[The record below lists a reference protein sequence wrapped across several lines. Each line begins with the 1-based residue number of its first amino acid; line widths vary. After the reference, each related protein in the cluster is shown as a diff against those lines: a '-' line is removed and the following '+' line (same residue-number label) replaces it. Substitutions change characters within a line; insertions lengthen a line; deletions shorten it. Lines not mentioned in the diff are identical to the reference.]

1 MAVNAVTAVT
11 SVTAV
16 TTVTASRPVIALTTG
31 EPSGIGPD
39 IALML
44 AARRS
49 VWRGTQLVLIGDAAL
64 LEARARRLGLDARAV
79 LRGVEIGQIGL
90 RAPVRAGRLDA
101 RNAPYVLAT
110 LDAALAGCVSGEF
123 AAMVTAPVHK
133 GIINDAGIAFTGHTE
148 YLMERTGAKHVVM
161 LLTGTMA
168 APRAASPATLR
179 TTSRTASRTAS
190 DTALRVALATTHLP
204 LSGVPAAL
212 TRSSLDATLR
222 VLAHDLQHTFGIA
235 RPHILV
241 AGLNPH
247 AGESGYLGR
256 EEIDVI
262 APVIERLKRSGM
274 RLTGPL
280 PADTLFTPRV
290 LAGAD
295 AVLAMYHDQGLPV
308 LKFATFG
315 LGINVTLGLPIIRTS
330 VDHGTALD
338 LAVTAAKARSADPGS
353 LVAAFT
359 LARELAA
366 VRAGRQA
373 GKQAGKQDDKQADKR
388 TGARASMPPSVKP
401 RAAARATLRRPAPA
415 RTVR

>member
-1 MAVNAVTAVT
+1 MNAVTA
-11 SVTAV
+11 A
-16 TTVTASRPVIALTTG
+16 RPVIAITTG
-31 EPSGIGPD
+31 EPSGIGPE

-44 AARRS
+44 AAQRG
-49 VWRGTQLVLIGDAAL
+49 VWRGTELVLIGDAAL
-64 LEARARRLGLDARAV
+64 LEARARRLGLDPQTV
-79 LRGVEIGQIGL
+79 LRGIEIGQVAL
-90 RAPVRAGRLDA
+90 RAPVRAGRPDA

-110 LDAALAGCVSGEF
+110 LDAALAGCTSGEF

-133 GIINDAGIAFTGHTE
+133 GAINDAGIAFTGHTE
-148 YLMERTGAKHVVM
+148 YLMERTGARHVVM
-161 LLTGTMA
+161 LLTGAMPAQAKAARRTPSA
-168 APRAASPATLR
+168 ASAPGAHALRSAPRTLPMAS
-179 TTSRTASRTAS
+179 
-190 DTALRVALATTHLP
+190 ALRVALATTHLP
-204 LSGVPAAL
+204 LSGVARAL
-212 TRSSLDATLR
+212 TRKSLEATLR
-222 VLAHDLQHTFGIA
+222 VLAHDLQNKFGIA
-235 RPHILV
+235 RPRILV

-262 APVIERLKRSGM
+262 APVIEHLRRGGM

-315 LGINVTLGLPIIRTS
+315 LGVNVTLGLPIIRTS

-338 LAVTAAKARSADPGS
+338 LAATAAKARTADAGS
-353 LVAAFT
+353 LIAAFR

-366 VRAGRQA
+366 VRANVPTRAYYPHSQ
-373 GKQAGKQDDKQADKR
+373 
-388 TGARASMPPSVKP
+388 ARA
-401 RAAARATLRRPAPA
+401 
-415 RTVR
+415 RTAK